1 MSRFLEALNYPNF
14 LTTYNPFFLKDM
26 SKALERTVKAINE
39 REKIVIY
46 GVCNADAICGVSLL
60 FLLFKYLNA
69 DVEYYIQDSAAEDLN
84 SEVIKNHINF
94 LGAKLIVTVGCG
106 AESPSQVELCNSM
119 GIDLLVLTNRMNC
132 CSVDAIT
139 VNPRQKECLYKFK
152 DLSYSGVSYKLA
164 QALSMYYEMKF
175 TTKYSDLVLI
185 GTIASGM
192 PLEDE
197 NEIIVRGGLKHILK
211 TNNHGIK
218 ALMKVHNINEISID
232 NIQKLV
238 QSIKPTTNAVGK
250 MDNARIAVELFTTS
264 DGYRA
269 EQIAKYLSK
278 EVNNSLKEFA
288 IQ

>member
-1 MSRFLEALNYPNF
+1 MSRFLEAVNYPNF

-26 SKALERTVKAINE
+26 SKALERAVKAIND

-46 GVCNADAICGVSLL
+46 GACNADAICGVSLL

-69 DVEYYIQDSAAEDLN
+69 DVEYYIQDSDADKLN
-84 SEVIKNHINF
+84 TEAIRNHISF

-106 AESPSQVELCNSM
+106 AESVTQVELCKSM
-119 GIDLLVLTNRMNC
+119 GIDMLILNNTVRQCKTKTI
-132 CSVDAIT
+132 AI
-139 VNPRQKECLYKFK
+139 NPKQKECLYKFK
-152 DLSYSGVSYKLA
+152 ELSYSGLSYKLA

-175 TTKYSDLVLI
+175 ATKYTDLVLI
-185 GTIASGM
+185 GTVASGM
-192 PLEDE
+192 PIADE
-197 NEIIVRGGLKHILK
+197 NEIFVKEGLKHILK

-218 ALMKVHNINEISID
+218 ALLKVHNINEISIE

-238 QSIKPTTNAVGK
+238 ASIKPTTNAIGK

-269 EQIAKYLSK
+269 EQIAKYLNK
-278 EVNNSLKEFA
+278 EVNNSSKE
-288 IQ
+288 IVVY

>member
-26 SKALERTVKAINE
+26 SKALERAVRAIND

-46 GVCNADAICGVSLL
+46 GACSADAVCGVSLL

-69 DVEYYIQDSAAEDLN
+69 DVEYYIQDSESEDLN
-84 SEVIKNHINF
+84 TDAIKNHINF
-94 LGAKLIVTVGCG
+94 LGAKLIVTVGCS
-106 AESPSQVELCNSM
+106 AESASQLELCNSM
-119 GIDLLVLTNRMNC
+119 GIDVLILTNRVNC
-132 CSVDAIT
+132 CNVDTIT

-152 DLSYSGVSYKLA
+152 DLSYSGVSFKFT

-175 TTKYSDLVLI
+175 TWKYTDLVLI
-185 GTIASGM
+185 GTIASGVS
-192 PLEDE
+192 LEDE
-197 NEIIVRGGLKHILK
+197 NEIIINEGMRHILK
-211 TNNHGIK
+211 TNNYGIK
-218 ALMKVHNINEISID
+218 ALLKVHNIKEISIES
-232 NIQKLV
+232 IETLV
-238 QSIKPTTNAVGK
+238 QSITPTSNAIGK

-278 EVNNSLKEFA
+278 EVNNSSRELA
-288 IQ
+288 VQ